1 MNIDDEVLLGTLFTL
16 GITVE
21 AMTGAL
27 AAGRH
32 KMDLF
37 GVMFIALVTAIGGG
51 SIRDVLLG
59 HYPLTWVKT
68 PEFIVLICVT
78 AILTTKIPK
87 KLFRFEKLF
96 LSLDALGLV
105 VFTIIGAKVA
115 LSMGYGFVIAITAGC
130 ITGIFGGILRDIFC
144 NQIPLVF
151 QKELYAG
158 VSIIAASLYYVLVE
172 VVQFDKL
179 GSVLVVLLVGTIMRL
194 FAIRYRLDLPI
205 FAYEESPNH
214 KHDSPHNQPKG
225 EK

>member
-68 PEFIVLICVT
+68 PEFVVLICVT

-115 LSMGYGFVIAITAGC
+115 LSMEYGFVIAIAAGC

-172 VVQFDKL
+172 IIHFDKL
-179 GSVLVVLLVGTIMRL
+179 GSVLIVLLIGTAMRL
-194 FAIRYRLDLPI
+194 FAIRYKLDLPT
-205 FAYEESPNH
+205 FAYEETPNH
-214 KHDSPHNQPKG
+214 KQDSTNNQTKG